1 MYHGGIAVHKFWG
14 FLAISVIVSGT
25 SHAASSGWRDVTGLC
40 RPITKHW
47 VDKMRA
53 ETVVTYSDK
62 NFIELSYGDSYGCWD
77 VAGDSMYEITPGSDA
92 CTSLNAFFF
101 LNNDGTVNEAVGCNH
116 NEFYTRRKQN
126 MPICRFGNVSNP
138 TGYYLIRN
146 YDGSSYLL
154 SQSRND
160 GLNNIQQAK
169 DGRKFVIMNDE
180 YLCVEDKK
188 KVCISASNNRAFP
201 IGFSADTSKNKS
213 EVSPSEFA
221 KLQTPSL
228 IKTVTVSC
236 ENIGGIAK
244 WKYTIKKCND
254 GYDLTGGKCVKKP
267 SSTTPVKPTPDEDTP
282 PTKPDDNTTKPR
294 MEPLQPLPPLPN
306 PGAVVQNPITIE
318 NPNLPKPP
326 KLPVLDDDIEIIDE
340 EIEIEDDLFKNLE
353 KDDLHILPI
362 LSPDIEIEDEE
373 IVIEDD
379 LFKELEKDT
388 IVVPKLDP
396 DYAARI
402 VCKKKTGAFW
412 NALAREC
419 QCIDEKNTEWNAD
432 KSACVETAAA
442 RAARLAAEAQARID
456 NAYSKIS
463 SANELLTN
471 TLTTMDI
478 SKWKTEEGKFNTAR
492 LASDSIAGVVL
503 GTAGGLI
510 TSTVVKKQQ
519 VKQGFEDIECTIGG
533 QSVASFGD
541 QFIVGV
547 K

>member
-1 MYHGGIAVHKFWG
+1 MHKFWG
-14 FLAISVIVSGT
+14 FLAISVILSGT
-25 SHAASSGWRDVTGLC
+25 SHAASSGWRDVNGLC
-40 RPITKHW
+40 KPISKHW

-77 VAGDSMYEITPGSDA
+77 VAGDSTYEINPGKNA

-126 MPICRFGNVSNP
+126 MPTCRFGNVSNP

-154 SQSRND
+154 SQYKTD

-180 YLCVEDKK
+180 YLCVEDTK

-221 KLQTPSL
+221 KLPTPSL
-228 IKTVTVSC
+228 VKTVTVSC
-236 ENIGGIAK
+236 ENIGGVAK

-254 GYDLTGGKCVKKP
+254 GYDLTDGKCVKKP
-267 SSTTPVKPTPDEDTP
+267 PTTPPVNPTPDEDTP
-282 PTKPDDNTTKPR
+282 PTNPDDNTTKPR
-294 MEPLQPLPPLPN
+294 MDQLQPLPPLPN

-318 NPNLPKPP
+318 NPNLPKMP
-326 KLPVLDDDIEIIDE
+326 KPPVLDDDIEIIDE
-340 EIEIEDDLFKNLE
+340 EIEIEDN
-353 KDDLHILPI
+353 
-362 LSPDIEIEDEE
+362 
-373 IVIEDD
+373 
-379 LFKELEKDT
+379 LFKELEKET